1 MNDGDYLEEELH
13 GAVEEAYIDLTYGT
27 SLTRSEYGICCPFYV
42 DPDDAEA
49 FDATFPPKKK
59 QKLPGQLFD

>member
-27 SLTRSEYGICCPFYV
+27 SLTRSEYGICCPLLISFTTEHY
-42 DPDDAEA
+42 
-49 FDATFPPKKK
+49 
-59 QKLPGQLFD
+59 